1 MATPS
6 IYKEMSNTNPVTVI
20 AVSNAI
26 NSWAASIPNH
36 PYKNLSKEI
45 DIKEIISLPTYI
57 ARVTTLYQSRRL
69 YSTSEPYKHQNI
81 PPLKYQDQSRIDI
94 QSFNLPVSEI
104 FAKNVRSYTIEGSQQ
119 VVQCP
124 TCHGTGNTTC
134 PQCNGK
140 KEITCDTCGGSGR
153 IRCNSCGGQG
163 KHRCSVCNGTGY
175 KEVPYT
181 QEVFDTYKWVGD
193 QSIPVYRKQ
202 TFYRR
207 ESCPSCNSKGY
218 KECTSCNGKG
228 AKTCPDCSGQGTV
241 KCSKCSAT
249 GVVTCKTCNGNK
261 QMLHKWNIEQT
272 ESPLSEGQYIINS
285 KLAMVTKEYSS
296 KVQQLKRKSI
306 FSKSASKLTK
316 EHLPQESFIET
327 QINQLLSKSD
337 SKNSANHKITKQKIE
352 IESIDNLLVNYTF
365 KGENYSL
372 VIAGSEMMVMASK
385 SPIAEFEKGILQQ
398 AARELRNG
406 NETES
411 YKLYKEC
418 RQIDSFD
425 QREEVSQGIKKSF
438 ARITKYHKKGALLGV
453 IISAIVFIPLLW
465 HYYHNINKVF
475 GYVKFM
481 NDPGFFLNN
490 HHPWAMLLFSL
501 LFQYSAY
508 QAGIQTM
515 DSSEKFIKNRNTR
528 TIVAMMATIMLAALL
543 QATMIFLNATG
554 FTLIFTFLVWIFTFW
569 V

>member
-1 MATPS
+1 
-6 IYKEMSNTNPVTVI
+6 
-20 AVSNAI
+20 
-26 NSWAASIPNH
+26 
-36 PYKNLSKEI
+36 
-45 DIKEIISLPTYI
+45 
-57 ARVTTLYQSRRL
+57 
-69 YSTSEPYKHQNI
+69 
-81 PPLKYQDQSRIDI
+81 
-94 QSFNLPVSEI
+94 
-104 FAKNVRSYTIEGSQQ
+104 
-119 VVQCP
+119 
-124 TCHGTGNTTC
+124 
-134 PQCNGK
+134 
-140 KEITCDTCGGSGR
+140 
-153 IRCNSCGGQG
+153 
-163 KHRCSVCNGTGY
+163 
-175 KEVPYT
+175 
-181 QEVFDTYKWVGD
+181 
-193 QSIPVYRKQ
+193 
-202 TFYRR
+202 
-207 ESCPSCNSKGY
+207 
-218 KECTSCNGKG
+218 
-228 AKTCPDCSGQGTV
+228 
-241 KCSKCSAT
+241 
-249 GVVTCKTCNGNK
+249 
-261 QMLHKWNIEQT
+261 MLHQWNIEQT

-475 GYVKFM
+475 GYVKFT
-481 NDPGFFLNN
+481 
-490 HHPWAMLLFSL
+490 L